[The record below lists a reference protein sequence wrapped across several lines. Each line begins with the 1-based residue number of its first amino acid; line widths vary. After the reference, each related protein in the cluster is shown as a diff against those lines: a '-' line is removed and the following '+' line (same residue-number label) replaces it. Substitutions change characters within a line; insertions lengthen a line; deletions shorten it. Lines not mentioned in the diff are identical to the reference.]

1 MKTGALLR
9 IPYTYKTGTK
19 DIRIC
24 LSGKSTEKSL
34 CQAAG
39 VCPPCFYAAVF
50 KLYIE
55 QMRLTW
61 YNKNSKD
68 NGTRSSQEISKHRG
82 RLCDF
87 T

>member
-34 CQAAG
+34 CQAVG
-39 VCPPCFYAAVF
+39 VRLPYA
-50 KLYIE
+50 
-55 QMRLTW
+55 
-61 YNKNSKD
+61 
-68 NGTRSSQEISKHRG
+68 
-82 RLCDF
+82 
-87 T
+87 